1 MRARLIAPLALGL
14 LLGLALPA
22 SAVLKKDAPFVPFSL
37 MNVDGTIY
45 TVTMEAGRLV
55 LITETTVD
63 GTPQTIKSWPDAV
76 LLDFWATWCVP
87 CRASMPHMQAF
98 HEKYGAAPGR
108 EKGGLRLFGIAID
121 QKGGAIVKPFY
132 ARLKFTYPML
142 CDPAPRPLNDGLAR
156 TTKEIQARY
165 GVQTIPVVFVIDAAG
180 KIAHAHVGFKPEHV
194 AELDAAI
201 SGLMSGGSK

>member
-1 MRARLIAPLALGL
+1 MRLRRFAPIALGL
-14 LLGLALPA
+14 AAALAVPA

-37 MNVDGTIY
+37 TNVDGTVC
-45 TVTMEAGRLV
+45 TVTLESGRLV
-55 LITETTVD
+55 LITETKSG
-63 GTPQTIKSWPDAV
+63 GTSQTTKSWPDAV

-98 HEKYGAAPGR
+98 HEKYGAASDR
-108 EKGGLRLFGIAID
+108 EKGGLRLFGVAID

-142 CDPAPRPLNDGLAR
+142 CDPGPGATGDGLVR
-156 TTKEIQARY
+156 TMKEMQTKY

-180 KIAHAHVGFKPEHV
+180 KIAHSHVGFKPEHV

-201 SGLMSGGSK
+201 SGLMSGAEK

>member
-14 LLGLALPA
+14 TLGLSGAA

-37 MNVDGTIY
+37 KNVDGTVF
-45 TVTMEAGRLV
+45 TVMMESGRLV
-55 LITETTVD
+55 LITETTAG
-63 GTPQTIKSWPDAV
+63 GTPQTVKTWPDAV

-98 HEKYGAAPGR
+98 HEKYGAAPGQ

-121 QKGGAIVKPFY
+121 QKGGAIVKPFF
-132 ARLKFTYPML
+132 AKLKFTYPML
-142 CDPAPRPLNDGLAR
+142 CDPTAGAADDGLVR
-156 TTKEIQARY
+156 TMKAMQAKY
-165 GVQTIPVVFVIDAAG
+165 GVQTIPVVFVIDASG
-180 KIAHAHVGFKPEHV
+180 KITHSHVGFKPEHV

-201 SGLMSGGSK
+201 CGLMSEGTK